1 MFKRLLVPLDGS
13 KLAEA
18 ALPVAASLAQGL
30 QVSVTLLHIVEKD
43 PPRAVHGDAHLTN
56 PDEALA
62 YLEEVARRAFAPG
75 IVVERHVHTAQV
87 GDVARSIVDHG
98 QELAPELVVM
108 CTHGRGGLRGLLVGS
123 IAQQVVGQGA
133 IPVLLIP
140 AAASWRPGSFVCR
153 RLLVALEG
161 SSAHDEALQPAAEL
175 ARALQATLHLLVVVP
190 TLSTLAWDQ
199 AAPGKLAPGTM
210 STLLELEAQR
220 AEDHIRQHEEALRA
234 QGVQVTVEVRRGD
247 PSAAIVKAARRAEAD
262 LIVMGTH
269 GRRGVDAI
277 WAGSVTPKVSARS
290 HLPLLLVPIP
300 EPLEP
305 LQGDEKPPRPE

>member
-1 MFKRLLVPLDGS
+1 MFKHLLVPLDGS
-13 KLAEA
+13 RLAEA

-30 QVSVTLLHIVEKD
+30 QASVTLLHIVERD

-62 YLEEVARRAFAPG
+62 YLEEVVRRAFASG
-75 IVVERHVHTAQV
+75 IVAECHVHSAEV

-98 QELAPELVVM
+98 EELAPDLVVM
-108 CTHGRGGLRGLLVGS
+108 CTHGRGGLRGLLFGS

-140 AAASWRPGSFVCR
+140 PAASRRPGSFACR

-161 SSAHDEALQPAAEL
+161 SSTHDEALQPAAEL
-175 ARALQATLHLLVVVP
+175 ARALQAALHLLVVVP

-199 AAPGKLAPGTM
+199 AAPGRLAPGTM
-210 STLLELEAQR
+210 STLLEFEAER
-220 AEDHIRQHEEALRA
+220 ADDHIRQHEEALRA
-234 QGVQVTVEVRRGD
+234 QGLQATVEVRRGD
-247 PSAAIVKAARRAEAD
+247 PSAVIVKAARRAEAD

-269 GRRGVDAI
+269 GRHGVDAI

-300 EPLEP
+300 EPREL
-305 LQGDEKPPRPE
+305 